1 MKTQSEKATAREE
14 TTGPSSRG
22 QTGTTLAEDM
32 ENKLLPLLPE
42 SAKQIARLRAL
53 INGER
58 LPIVTV
64 IGKYNHGKSRL
75 LNELIGSNVFKVA
88 DKRQT
93 TRLEAHVFGG
103 VKWLDA
109 PGLDADVNSE
119 DDSLA
124 LCGVWREADIRLFVH
139 AAKEGE
145 LDVKE
150 RELLS
155 ELLADDTVTQRRTLF
170 VLSLIDQLPSEED
183 LQIVIQTIRMQAPDV
198 VLHATSSTRYRQGLE
213 CKKNLLVE
221 RSGMPAL
228 NGTLKEVLSQ
238 VQEAREHE
246 IGILLRELEQQL
258 ERIQDRQYKALD
270 SLRHKQERLTKEFE
284 SGLEAVLNNVHRQLE
299 EV

>member
-1 MKTQSEKATAREE
+1 MKMQAEKATEREE
-14 TTGPSSRG
+14 TTGSSSQRQG
-22 QTGTTLAEDM
+22 DTTLAEDM
-32 ENKLLPLLPE
+32 ENTLLPLLPE

-53 INGER
+53 MNGEH

-75 LNELIGSNVFKVA
+75 LNELIGSEVFKVA

-124 LCGVWREADIRLFVH
+124 LYGAWLEADIRLFVH

-145 LDVKE
+145 LDAKE

-155 ELLADDTVTQRRTLF
+155 ELRADDAVTQRRTLF
-170 VLSLIDQLPSEED
+170 VLSLIDQLPNEEE
-183 LQIVIQTIRMQAPDV
+183 LETVIRTIRMQAPGM

-213 CKKNLLVE
+213 GKKNLLVE
-221 RSGMPAL
+221 KSGMPAL
-228 NGTLKEVLSQ
+228 DSSLKETLSQ

-246 IGILLRELEQQL
+246 IRILREELEQQL
-258 ERIQDRQYKALD
+258 ERIRGHQEKALD
-270 SLRHKQERLTKEFE
+270 TLRHKQERLTKEFE
-284 SGLEAVLNNVHRQLE
+284 SGLEAVLNNVRRQLE